1 MTFHRVNQTSSRLST
16 LLYRGVAISTIAT
29 GVLVAGMATNNS
41 FNSSPVSA
49 YEIRNGQT
57 IFTHS
62 PRLIRSAASITA
74 SDAPSTYA
82 FTVEVPAN
90 AGEPLKAV
98 MITQESNVEQI
109 KFDVSKSEAFMGDEV
124 NGSSPITLASI
135 GGESSDDKS
144 VTVVFDRP
152 VAPGSTVTV
161 ALKAM
166 RNPGEGGIYQFGVM
180 AYPDGNSSPGLHL
193 GTARLQF
200 SKN

>member
-1 MTFHRVNQTSSRLST
+1 MSFHRVNQTSSRLRP

-29 GVLVAGMATNNS
+29 SSLFGGIAVVNS
-41 FNSSPVSA
+41 LNSPVNA
-49 YEIRNGQT
+49 YEISNGQT

-74 SDAPSTYA
+74 SDAPATYA
-82 FTVEVPAN
+82 FTVAVPAN

-98 MITQESNVEQI
+98 TIMQETNVEQI
-109 KFDVSKSEAFMGDEV
+109 QFDVSKSEAFMGDEV
-124 NGSSPITLASI
+124 NGGSSVALAST

-166 RNPGEGGIYQFGVM
+166 RNPTEGGTYQFGVM
-180 AYPDGNSSPGLHL
+180 AYPDGDNSPGLRL